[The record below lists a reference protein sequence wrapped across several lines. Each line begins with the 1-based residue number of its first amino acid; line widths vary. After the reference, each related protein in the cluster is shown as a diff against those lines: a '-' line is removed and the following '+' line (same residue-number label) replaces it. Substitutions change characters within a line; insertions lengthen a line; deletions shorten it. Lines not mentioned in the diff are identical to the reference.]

1 MKKETRE
8 WIEGIKVYLEM
19 QKKLK
24 AGIVKLRDMYVSN
37 YPDEGARKVHV
48 YQDIEK
54 LAEELGIIELEV
66 ERDEDDYSQEVSFM
80 FEGLM
85 FFQLLYTLPRGKKST
100 ISLEEFRS
108 AMED

>member
-1 MKKETRE
+1 MKTETRE

-24 AGIVKLRDMYVSN
+24 AGVVELCNMYVQD
-37 YPDEGARKVHV
+37 YLDEGARKVHV
-48 YQDIEK
+48 YENIEK
-54 LAEELGIIELEV
+54 IAEELCITELEV
-66 ERDEDDYSQEVSFM
+66 ERDEDGGGEEVYFM

-85 FFQLLYTLPRGKKST
+85 FFQLVYNLPIDGKST